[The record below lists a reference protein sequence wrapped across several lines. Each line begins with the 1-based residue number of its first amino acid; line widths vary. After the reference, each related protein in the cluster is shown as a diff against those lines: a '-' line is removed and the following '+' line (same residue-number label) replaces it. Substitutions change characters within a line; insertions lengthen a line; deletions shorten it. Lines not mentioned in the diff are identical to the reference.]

1 MPSEIVSP
9 RWREEVV
16 LWAGR
21 APGFRAWRQHD
32 ALQSKFH
39 PEHADDI
46 PVFFRDAASGR
57 DEQMW
62 VHVIGYDRPS
72 DEYLGILINT
82 PDLVSSIQAGDNVAF
97 RNVDWAEY
105 PWALSVGG
113 SYRQAGLPAFAPS
126 GLLDITAQALNQYRQ
141 GNFGHNRPAIEAAIT
156 SFQRAQTMVTEETY
170 PANRFCLHFYLA
182 RCYSEIYA
190 TTEAAEEFGRAL
202 AIFPRDEH
210 ARMGL
215 LAELSVLAHKSKG
228 EGSSLGFHSWVE
240 RFEEQVRIVRE
251 NFPRDA
257 DSNLFLDQVLSG
269 DPPDLGDDPAPSA
282 EEITLA
288 KRIGFGPFRWKV
300 K

>member
-113 SYRQAGLPAFAPS
+113 SYRQAGLPACAPS
-126 GLLDITAQALNQYRQ
+126 ELLEITAADRL
-141 GNFGHNRPAIEAAIT
+141 
-156 SFQRAQTMVTEETY
+156 RAVPVE
-170 PANRFCLHFYLA
+170 
-182 RCYSEIYA
+182 
-190 TTEAAEEFGRAL
+190 
-202 AIFPRDEH
+202 
-210 ARMGL
+210 
-215 LAELSVLAHKSKG
+215 G
-228 EGSSLGFHSWVE
+228 E
-240 RFEEQVRIVRE
+240 VR
-251 NFPRDA
+251 
-257 DSNLFLDQVLSG
+257 
-269 DPPDLGDDPAPSA
+269 DDPTGRFSDAVRPRFDQ
-282 EEITLA
+282 EVPRL
-288 KRIGFGPFRWKV
+288 R
-300 K
+300 

>member
-97 RNVDWAEY
+97 KNVDWAEY

-126 GLLDITAQALNQYRQ
+126 GLLEITAQALNQYRQ

-202 AIFPRDEH
+202 AIFICVMSVVSPLLRGAPWPIVVPGVVAMITALLVVTQPWRRLGKSGKLGGRSRGKRAAHLRVIRPDDE
-210 ARMGL
+210 L
-215 LAELSVLAHKSKG
+215 L
-228 EGSSLGFHSWVE
+228 
-240 RFEEQVRIVRE
+240 
-251 NFPRDA
+251 N
-257 DSNLFLDQVLSG
+257 
-269 DPPDLGDDPAPSA
+269 
-282 EEITLA
+282 
-288 KRIGFGPFRWKV
+288 
-300 K
+300 